1 MDMAQKLIY
10 PAIFYPDETGGFTV
24 DVPDLPGCVTQGDNI
39 SDAIDMA
46 VDAAG
51 GWIMTELEDGNAVPD
66 ASPLHKIVPDDDI
79 APDGFIQYIVL
90 DITAYSRRHGKQTV
104 KKNLTIPAWLETLAS
119 DKNINFSQVLQE
131 ALLEKLHIV
140 K

>member
-46 VDAAG
+46 VD
-51 GWIMTELEDGNAVPD
+51 TDRR
-66 ASPLHKIVPDDDI
+66 
-79 APDGFIQYIVL
+79 L
-90 DITAYSRRHGKQTV
+90 DNDRIRRWKCCSRRKSVT
-104 KKNLTIPAWLETLAS
+104 
-119 DKNINFSQVLQE
+119 
-131 ALLEKLHIV
+131 
-140 K
+140 

>member
-66 ASPLHKIVPDDDI
+66 ASPLHKIVPDADI
-79 APDGFIQYIVL
+79 APDGFIHRSGYNSL
-90 DITAYSRRHGKQTV
+90 FAQTWEADCQ
-104 KKNLTIPAWLETLAS
+104 KESDHTCLARNPC
-119 DKNINFSQVLQE
+119 K
-131 ALLEKLHIV
+131 
-140 K
+140 